1 MSAIVWIGFLPMMQF
16 SLARNMFMH
25 CHALHF
31 ILFFFPMPYSPAVSL
46 CFSSLSLSLSLSL
59 SRFSFLL
66 MAPKKSVPSKNSIR
80 RCGSSSSSSAP
91 SLPNFVR
98 FHDEKAK
105 DDFFEN
111 FSDWVIHS
119 ERQVILSNFSDTSLP
134 DEFRS
139 RG

>member
-1 MSAIVWIGFLPMMQF
+1 MSAIVWIGFLTMMQF

-31 ILFFFPMPYSPAVSL
+31 ILFFFPMPYFPAVSL

-80 RCGSSSSSSAP
+80 RCGPSSSSSAP

-119 ERQVILSNFSDTSLP
+119 ECHVILSNFSDTSLP

-139 RG
+139 QG

>member
-1 MSAIVWIGFLPMMQF
+1 MSAIVWIGFLPMLQF
-16 SLARNMFMH
+16 SLAHNMFMH

-46 CFSSLSLSLSLSL
+46 CFSSLSLSLSLS
-59 SRFSFLL
+59 RFSFLL
-66 MAPKKSVPSKNSIR
+66 MAPKKSGPSKNSIR
-80 RCGSSSSSSAP
+80 RCGPSSSSSAP

-119 ERQVILSNFSDTSLP
+119 ERHVILSNFSDTSLP

-139 RG
+139 QG

>member
-31 ILFFFPMPYSPAVSL
+31 ILFFFPMPYSPVV
-46 CFSSLSLSLSLSL
+46 CVCVSLSL

-80 RCGSSSSSSAP
+80 RCGPSSSSSAP

-111 FSDWVIHS
+111 FSNWVIHS

>member
-1 MSAIVWIGFLPMMQF
+1 MNAVVWIGFLPMMQF
-16 SLARNMFMH
+16 SLACNMFMH

-31 ILFFFPMPYSPAVSL
+31 ILFFFPMPYSPAV
-46 CFSSLSLSLSLSL
+46 CVCVSLSL

-80 RCGSSSSSSAP
+80 RCGPSSSSSAP

-111 FSDWVIHS
+111 FSNWVIHS